1 VVEAQQGHDQRCRRA
16 QPFAGLVHDAAGDP
30 GVLQRP
36 VAPLK
41 ADQVIGH
48 PLIAAEAHQQRKQGQ
63 TDCDRQ
69 PEVSYGK
76 S

>member
-1 VVEAQQGHDQRCRRA
+1 VVEAQQDRDQRRRRA
-16 QPFAGLVHDAAGDP
+16 QPFAGLVHHRAGDP

-36 VAPLK
+36 VAAFK
-41 ADQVIGH
+41 AEQVIGH
-48 PLIAAEAHQQRKQGQ
+48 PLIAAETHQQRKHGQ